1 MATTKFSFHDKR
13 VTLNLARLS
22 TAADQDQAFAA
33 VLNQLPGLGWDV
45 YKLNQEE
52 QELLF
57 AEFDAELE
65 ERIKGEFI
73 ADPSYVIDLG
83 HAMGICPLCGHVG
96 CRYIF
101 RITNTVNGKTIECG
115 SECII
120 THGLCVKGA
129 ETAEHARKAL
139 ECTIRRHIRKL
150 KIEAWHKDMGFD
162 AALFDTLQE
171 GLVHVAGEPTLPY
184 RIRKSAYFKYQKDL
198 PKLRRFYERSGWLNT
213 EKRWAEWTRLVSFA
227 RKFNPSTRKAMSYPL
242 PHGYKAGEPVKLVK
256 AEPAPS
262 DAEVEAI
269 EAEAEKASTVDTW
282 VENTPEQ
289 TAALLEKKA
298 PKAETPKAESLPQPV
313 QSELPF
319 SSIAHDLVF
328 G

>member
-1 MATTKFSFHDKR
+1 MGDKPKFTFHDKR

-73 ADPSYVIDLG
+73 ADPNYLIDLG
-83 HAMGICPLCGHVG
+83 EACGVCPLCGHVG
-96 CRYIF
+96 CRWIF

-150 KIEAWHKDMGFD
+150 KIEAWHKDMGFH
-162 AALFDTLQE
+162 AGLFDTLAK
-171 GLVHVAGEPTLPY
+171 GLNAIRGEYELPWKVRNSAWYKVH
-184 RIRKSAYFKYQKDL
+184 KDL
-198 PKLRRFYERSGWLNT
+198 PKLVRFYERNGWLAT
-213 EKRWAEWTRLVSFA
+213 EKRWAEWTRLVGFA
-227 RKFNPSTRKAMSYPL
+227 RKFDPETRKAMSYPL

-269 EAEAEKASTVDTW
+269 EAEAEAEKATT
-282 VENTPEQ
+282 EAE
-289 TAALLEKKA
+289 KA